1 MLMVFLVIRE
11 LIISLHLC
19 IFNKIVGEYQMNRY
33 VKLMGFIVCISLAG
47 IASGCGDQSSHPVSV
62 SSEKNNGEIITI
74 TDSLGRNVVISK
86 NVKRAAITNAYN
98 AELITAIGAADK
110 IAGVDYY
117 IYQDKAGFKNRFT
130 KENLIGSSQGGLNY
144 EKIANMNPDVLILC
158 ENDNWQNAEEKLKVF
173 GIPVVVCNAYY
184 TDQIFD
190 NVNMLGK
197 IFNEEKKAKEFIDY
211 FSSKLE
217 YINSQLKNVQR
228 KTVYFEYRTPG
239 RTTIPGDYF
248 YEMVNKAHGDN
259 IFSEAKA
266 TQIQIDD
273 VVKRNPSYIVKVS
286 EANVYSSYI
295 PPTLEDM
302 KRIKAEII
310 SRPGWDSIDAVRDN
324 HILLMSHYIHG
335 GASKLVGTM
344 YIAKFLYPEY
354 LPDLHPEEIFHKW
367 VSDYE
372 GLEYHSGHTYP
383 TYKMEE

>member
-1 MLMVFLVIRE
+1 
-11 LIISLHLC
+11 
-19 IFNKIVGEYQMNRY
+19 MNRY
-33 VKLMGFIVCISLAG
+33 VRIMGFMACISLAA
-47 IASGCGDQSSHPVSV
+47 IATGCGEQSSHPVSV
-62 SSEKNNGEIITI
+62 SSEKADNESMII
-74 TDSLGRNVVISK
+74 TDSLGRQVTIPK

-130 KENLIGSSQGGLNY
+130 EENLIGSSQGGLNY
-144 EKIANMNPDVLILC
+144 EKIAQMDPDVLVLC
-158 ENDNWQNAEEKLKVF
+158 ENDNWQNAEEKLKPF

-184 TDQIFD
+184 TAQVFD
-190 NVNMLGK
+190 NVRLLGK
-197 IFNEEKKAKEFIDY
+197 IFGAEEKAKEFVDY
-211 FSSKLE
+211 FSSKLN
-217 YINSQLKNVQR
+217 YIDQQLKGVTKR
-228 KTVYFEYRTPG
+228 SIYFEYRTAG

-259 IFSEAKA
+259 IFSSAKA

-295 PPTLEDM
+295 PPTREDM
-302 KRIKAEII
+302 QRIKQDII
-310 SRPGWDSIDAVRDN
+310 TRPGWDSIKAVEDD
-324 HILLMSHYIHG
+324 HILLLSHYVHG
-335 GASKLVGTM
+335 GASKLIGTM

-354 LPDLHPEEIFHKW
+354 LTELHPEDIFRKW

-372 GLEYHSGHTYP
+372 GLEYHPGHTYP
-383 TYKMEE
+383 TYPLEE